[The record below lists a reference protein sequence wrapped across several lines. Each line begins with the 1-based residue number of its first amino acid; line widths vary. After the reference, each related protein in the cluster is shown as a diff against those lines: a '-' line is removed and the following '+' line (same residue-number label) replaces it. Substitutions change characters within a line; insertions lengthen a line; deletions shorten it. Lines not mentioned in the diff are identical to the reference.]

1 MAITRVRAYHLDQPH
16 RRGAYRMSHGGSPL
30 FVSTVVSLETDAG
43 ITGWGEVAMVGAF
56 YSEAF
61 TGGARAGIADLAP
74 LLLGL
79 DATRPRAVLARL
91 DRVMRGQ
98 LYIKSAID
106 MACWDAAGKAAGR
119 PLCDLLGGRVGESVA
134 LYNVVT
140 AGTPEDEA
148 VALAHTLL
156 DEGYRRIQ
164 VKVGGEPV
172 RDARR
177 LRAVREAVGPD
188 VTILTGAGSNDT
200 AHAVRMA
207 EQGAENGADG
217 ILALTPYYSKPT
229 QAGVVA
235 HFRAILGATS
245 LPVMIYDIPGRTALA
260 VSDWALDELA
270 AHPRIVAVKDA
281 TGNVDVAKE
290 RIERT
295 GLAWYS
301 GDDPLTLDFMRAGA
315 SGVVSVSS
323 HIASRE
329 IAAMIA
335 AFNAGD
341 MAEAERIDEALAP
354 VHAAIFN
361 GPGAINAKSAMYW
374 AGVIP
379 SRAMRLPLLPAN
391 DAEYGALT
399 AALEAA
405 GMTR

>member
-1 MAITRVRAYHLDQPH
+1 MTNAPF
-16 RRGAYRMSHGGSPL
+16 G
-30 FVSTVVSLETDAG
+30 TVLT
-43 ITGWGEVAMVGAF
+43 AMVTPMH
-56 YSEAF
+56 E
-61 TGGARAGIADLAP
+61 GGAIDLPSSQKLAKYLVSRGCDGLVLSGTTGEAP
-74 LLLGL
+74 
-79 DATRPRAVLARL
+79 TTHSPEKV
-91 DRVMRGQ
+91 
-98 LYIKSAID
+98 
-106 MACWDAAGKAAGR
+106 
-119 PLCDLLGGRVGESVA
+119 DL
-134 LYNVVT
+134 
-140 AGTPEDEA
+140 
-148 VALAHTLL
+148 
-156 DEGYRRIQ
+156 
-164 VKVGGEPV
+164 
-172 RDARR
+172 

-260 VSDWALDELA
+260 VSDWAFDELA

-281 TGNVDVAKE
+281 TGNVTAAKE

-335 AFNAGD
+335 AFKAGNI
-341 MAEAERIDEALAP
+341 AEAERIDEALAP
-354 VHAAIFN
+354 VHAAVFN
-361 GPGAINAKSAMYW
+361 GPGAINAKSAMHW

>member
-1 MAITRVRAYHLDQPH
+1 MTNRARPF
-16 RRGAYRMSHGGSPL
+16 G
-30 FVSTVVSLETDAG
+30 TVLT
-43 ITGWGEVAMVGAF
+43 AMVTPLH
-56 YSEAF
+56 E
-61 TGGARAGIADLAP
+61 GGAIDLATSQK
-74 LLLGL
+74 LAKYLVSRGCDGL
-79 DATRPRAVLARL
+79 VLSGTTGEAPTTHSPEK
-91 DRVMRGQ
+91 V
-98 LYIKSAID
+98 
-106 MACWDAAGKAAGR
+106 
-119 PLCDLLGGRVGESVA
+119 DL
-134 LYNVVT
+134 
-140 AGTPEDEA
+140 
-148 VALAHTLL
+148 
-156 DEGYRRIQ
+156 
-164 VKVGGEPV
+164 
-172 RDARR
+172 

-188 VTILTGAGSNDT
+188 ITILTGAGSNDT

-235 HFRAILGATS
+235 HFRAILGATG

-260 VSDWALDELA
+260 LSDWALDELA

-281 TGNVDVAKE
+281 TGNVGAAKE
-290 RIERT
+290 RIART

-301 GDDPLTLDFMRAGA
+301 GDDPLTLDFLRAGA
-315 SGVVSVSS
+315 VGVVSVSS

-335 AFNAGD
+335 AFEAGD
-341 MAEAERIDEALAP
+341 NAEAERIHEALLP
-354 VHAAIFN
+354 VHAAVFN
-361 GPGAINAKSAMYW
+361 GPGATNAKSAVYW

-379 SRAMRLPLLPAN
+379 SRAMRLPLLPAS